1 MMMFKDKYVFIAT
14 DEFCA
19 HGVITDENQHGMI
32 LIKLDCSCC
41 GNPREDQILLNTSL
55 YHYYGN
61 NDDMQYM
68 LFFDTREEL
77 DAHIEW
83 IETPS
88 EEQDDEPADASHA
101 LH

>member
-1 MMMFKDKYVFIAT
+1 MFKDKYVFIRT
-14 DEFCA
+14 EEFYT

-32 LIKLDCSCC
+32 LVKLDCC
-41 GNPREDQILLNTSL
+41 GCGHPKAEQILLNTSL
-55 YHYYGN
+55 YQYYGN
-61 NDDMQYM
+61 DDDKQYM
-68 LFFDTREEL
+68 VFFDTREEL

-88 EEQDDEPADASHA
+88 EEEDDEPAEASHA

>member
-1 MMMFKDKYVFIAT
+1 MFKSKYVFIST
-14 DEFCA
+14 EDNYN
-19 HGVITDENQHGMI
+19 HGVVTDENQFELI
-32 LIKLDCSCC
+32 LVKLDCCGC

-55 YHYYGN
+55 YQYYGN

-88 EEQDDEPADASHA
+88 EKEDDELAGASHA
-101 LH
+101 LN